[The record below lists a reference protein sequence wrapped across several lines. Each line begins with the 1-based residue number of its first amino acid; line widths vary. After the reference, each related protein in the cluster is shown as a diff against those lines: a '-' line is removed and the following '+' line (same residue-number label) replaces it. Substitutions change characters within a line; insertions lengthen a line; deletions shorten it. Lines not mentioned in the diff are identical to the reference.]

1 MEKRYFRIF
10 EITLLAAALGLA
22 TSAQAEV
29 LRYKFNDTRGAEK
42 AVSPSIGYIN
52 PKSAFTVSISAGID
66 RKVKLSILGDNDTVV
81 STNKSKLIGSAD
93 RITVDGKDYY
103 GAELTLSKPADGSY
117 KILAETL
124 SSSDALVSSET
135 LNVKVDSTAPVL
147 GEWKWEMPYGGGYAP
162 DGLPMFSPLES
173 RFISLDSPNAS
184 DISKAT
190 YQTFEHAPDGS
201 TKQVRQGT
209 ATIDVPGARLM
220 LGTGSMHSVSNAII
234 PTGVQGRYSIK
245 ITAED
250 KAGNYSS
257 NTLNFWDNS
266 KCGPAPVAV
275 AIQDESYKGEGFMG
289 VAGFR
294 SLIGQ
299 PTTPVTSSPSRVMFK
314 ALSSEVKATPE
325 GALFGGTPER
335 VQEYTIVKSENGYT
349 YFIVKENI
357 VETGLLNWNFVG
369 WTNKS
374 THRCS
379 PLQVNN
385 PVFSDSAKPPVWV
398 GVSPYIDGY
407 GWLPHTINTKG
418 GAFPRDLIISK
429 VKTTVEPRSY
439 NQVTVAGVGTCVVP
453 AGDDHCIFEPNL
465 PYNATGTTGHYHT
478 RPSVYKQGD
487 TKVRVYSTKSLLWE
501 WDAADPVIENL
512 ASHDTFSKVV
522 IFTASKLNAGGTW
535 GRVNLEKGGLVAKN
549 SVGDSI
555 KLDASDMQTVGTVSN
570 FTTNYKSLKSGQWE
584 IYGWAQDR
592 NKNYSEKLLFP
603 IDNDGGAPT
612 IRFDKLNENI
622 ISLDEIKII
631 VKDDKTEKPKITAI
645 KLEGGP
651 TGDAV
656 YLAASEIAA
665 NEYKLEYPVI
675 FPSFGAGYKLTVTA
689 QDDSGNTAS
698 ETYSFNYNPQT
709 VGLEEGAFSIPSVGK
724 YAWAHA
730 NGKLPFTST
739 VLTNYEGTPLTG
751 AYNLTG
757 TLRADS
763 TSGPI
768 VINGVSL
775 KPGDTKNI
783 GAFNFTSSKGQ
794 MSLPV
799 YAAQD
804 GAVGTANLLISSG
817 APGASVVVG
826 SFNVWS
832 PKISVN
838 PAETKLD
845 GRVLL
850 DVFSLGLKD
859 SSGKC
864 EWRPKSEL
872 TSISSVDII
881 TNPACFNTALEN
893 GLEFYDGKNYSAIH
907 SRLAQVT
914 STYIPA
920 GTASGAKIKGTYLN
934 ASGGKEQAVIDLPV
948 QSDAL
953 ALTARDASNAIKFGD
968 DNTKIS
974 IFRSIQSIDQSLVQ
988 TSGPSCAS
996 ITSNEADAIST
1007 GAKMSPQKGITSVSC
1022 FFKWISTPPGMITG
1036 DDEQQGFKI
1045 NGTITELGTFPI
1057 SWELVAYTPLGQSVP
1072 VTLSRQTMSVEVVNP
1087 PPPSIEI
1094 QSTRSISKDL
1104 YTVQKKPTNIGVVNI
1119 TGLADGAVFYK
1130 VSRAGTV
1137 IADSSDKTDYAKKT
1151 ASYRLNS
1158 EAQGKLWASQSYT
1171 LQASYV
1177 KLPEI
1182 IATREISTVT
1192 VPDDDMSM
1200 KVGTDVNKAL
1210 SSDTIPVAVSF
1221 YNKSNVNNAYS
1232 VEDAGEWSV
1241 RLVDVKSAKNRVPL
1255 SSWTPVNSDGT
1266 VTIDLPLSLSAGDM
1280 MHIGS
1285 EGSLSS
1291 KLDGFEMSKTS
1302 ANTITLTVL
1311 DASPVEGELK
1321 SYKVSGVAP
1330 LSVST
1335 SIVSDQKNL
1344 VSEVEWQVSVDNG
1357 ATWKAIE
1364 GAPKVASKMLSN
1376 TYDAGIH
1383 QVRAKLKNRY
1393 SGALSYTSTLQVQ
1406 AYHVPDARMIDGPAV
1421 MLMGQQGDKYV
1432 TNKEGERLPDSDQ
1445 VVYEWSTDRG
1455 ETWTAKNNKYV
1466 FNQTSEIGNYPL
1478 WARLRY
1484 ATSPAEDSYAY
1495 KTVKTMV
1502 SVRKTAKVTVGLVGT
1517 SQPEVNKSNVYT
1529 ASVNLPYSN
1538 MQGTVVGRFTLP
1550 DGSTVDGFTL
1560 DYRPTEKA
1568 TESQLIKFEAWI
1580 DGYEADS
1587 KRSVSKKLRAWEYAW
1602 PVFALRQIQDPTSYA
1617 PMTLDLRV
1625 ENVGALTRIEG
1636 LSYSWDLPESDTFI
1650 STPSRLDTRRIAK
1663 ISEPG
1668 TYPVSVTI
1676 SDSRGNITVLKEDLV
1691 IAEAPPWV
1699 VDVVWTGSNSNNRA
1713 TLDIRTKPQITRGHK
1728 YDSITG
1734 YTYKVNGAVMG
1745 AATRYTNLSLTEP
1758 GRYVLSLDLTTELGF
1773 GGYGST
1779 VIDVVENQS
1788 PECSFNVKQTST
1800 AYVVTSKC
1808 SDPDG
1813 KMASYEWQI
1822 NGEPQAI
1829 RGSSISISKR
1839 SYPSQPKIQLVGV
1852 DDSGGRSEAVVW

>member
-1 MEKRYFRIF
+1 MKKRNFRIF
-10 EITLLAAALGLA
+10 EFTLLTAALAL
-22 TSAQAEV
+22 SASANAEV
-29 LRYKFNDTRGAEK
+29 LQYKFNDTAGIEK
-42 AVSPSIGYIN
+42 TVSPSLGYVN
-52 PKSAFTVSISAGID
+52 PKSTFTVSVSAGVD
-66 RKVKLSILGDNDTVV
+66 RKIKLSLLRDNDTVV
-81 STNKSKLIGSAD
+81 TSIKGKLIGSAD
-93 RITVDGKDYY
+93 RISVNDKNYY
-103 GAELTLSKPADGSY
+103 GSELTLPKPADGSY
-117 KILAETL
+117 KLLAETL
-124 SSSDALVSSET
+124 STADVVVSSE
-135 LNVKVDSTAPVL
+135 LVNVAFDTKAPSL
-147 GEWKWEMPYGGGYAP
+147 TEWDWFIPYGKGTAP
-162 DGLPMFSPLES
+162 DGLPIFSVIEARYL
-173 RFISLDSPNAS
+173 SLASNDIS
-184 DISKAT
+184 DISKA
-190 YQTFEHAPDGS
+190 YFKTFEHADNGDV
-201 TKQVRQGT
+201 KQVREGSL
-209 ATIDVPGARLM
+209 TISQENKNLM
-220 LGTGSMHSVSNAII
+220 LGTGNINSIMDSAI
-234 PTGVQGRYSIK
+234 PKSVQGRYSIQFS
-245 ITAED
+245 AED
-250 KAGNYSS
+250 RAGNRTDK
-257 NTLNFWDNS
+257 TLEFWNNS
-266 KCGPAPVAV
+266 KCSVAPVAV
-275 AIQDESYKGEGFMG
+275 AIHDESYTGEGFMG
-289 VAGFR
+289 VPGFR

-299 PTTPVTSSPSRVMFK
+299 STTPITKNPARVMFEIP
-314 ALSSEVKATPE
+314 SREVRATPE
-325 GALFGGTPER
+325 GAIFGGEPGN
-335 VQEYTIVKSENGYT
+335 VLEYTIVKNEGGIT
-349 YFIVKENI
+349 HFIAKENI
-357 VETGLLNWNFVG
+357 LESGLMNWNQIG
-369 WTNKS
+369 WTNFS
-374 THRCS
+374 TFRCN
-379 PLQVNN
+379 PLQVKN
-385 PVFSDSAKPPVWV
+385 PVFLDEAKPPVWV
-398 GVSPYIDGY
+398 TVSPYVDGY
-407 GWLPHTINTKG
+407 GWQPLTINTKG
-418 GAFPRDLIISK
+418 GSFPRDSMISK
-429 VKTTVEPRSY
+429 IKATVEPRSY
-439 NQVTVAGVGTCVVP
+439 KQVAHFGIGQCVVLP
-453 AGDDHCIFEPNL
+453 GSDNCVLEKNF
-465 PYNATGTTGHYHT
+465 PYNTTGTTGHYHT
-478 RPSVYKQGD
+478 RPSVWKQSD
-487 TKVRVYSTKSLLWE
+487 TSVRIYSSRSLLWE
-501 WDAADPVIENL
+501 WDAADPVIEKL
-512 ASHDTFSKVV
+512 EDHDKLKKVV
-522 IFTASKLNAGGTW
+522 VFTASKLNAGGTW
-535 GRVNLEKGGLVAKN
+535 GRVNLAKGGLVAKN
-549 SVGDSI
+549 DTGASI
-555 KLDASDMQTVGTVSN
+555 TLNASKMETVETIST
-570 FTTNYKSLKSGQWE
+570 FEASYTSLKSGAWQ
-584 IYGWAQDR
+584 IYGWAEDL
-592 NKNYSEKLLFP
+592 NLNYSEKLLFS
-603 IDNDGGAPT
+603 IDNDGDAPT
-612 IRFDKLNENI
+612 IVFEKSGKDLV
-622 ISLDEIKII
+622 SLDQIK
-631 VKDDKTEKPKITAI
+631 VRVDDNKTKSPKITSM

-651 TGDAV
+651 SGETI
-656 YLAASEIAA
+656 YLAVSETAA

-675 FPSFGAGYKLTVTA
+675 FPSFGAGYRLTGTV
-689 QDDSGNTAS
+689 QDDSGNVGTGKF
-698 ETYSFNYNPQT
+698 EFEYNPPT
-709 VGLEEGAFSIPSVGK
+709 TGLEEEGFFIPSVGK
-724 YAWAHA
+724 YAWSHA
-730 NGKLPFTST
+730 NGKLPFTSLP
-739 VLTNYEGTPLTG
+739 LTNYEGNPLGG
-751 AYNLTG
+751 AYELSG

-763 TSGPI
+763 TSGTI
-768 VINGVSL
+768 NINGVSL
-775 KPGDTKNI
+775 KPGETKNI
-783 GAFNFTSSKGQ
+783 GSFNFTSSKGQ
-794 MSLPV
+794 LSLPV
-799 YAAQD
+799 YAEKD
-804 GAVGTANLLISSG
+804 GVEGKANLLITSG
-817 APGASVVVG
+817 APGASIVVG
-826 SFNVWS
+826 SFNVWT
-832 PKISVN
+832 PKIAVN
-838 PAETKLD
+838 PAETTLD

-850 DVFSLGLKD
+850 DVFSIGLKD
-859 SSGKC
+859 NSGKC
-864 EWRPKSEL
+864 EWRPKSEIE
-872 TSISSVDII
+872 SVSSVDII
-881 TNPACFNTALEN
+881 SNPACFNTALEN
-893 GLEFYDGKNYSAIH
+893 GMEFYQGKNYSALY
-907 SRLAQVT
+907 SRLATVT
-914 STYIPA
+914 NTDIPA
-920 GTASGAKIKGTYLN
+920 GMASGAKIRGTYLN
-934 ASGGKEQAVIDLPV
+934 AGGGKEQIVIDLPV
-948 QSDAL
+948 QTDAL
-953 ALTARDASNAIKFGD
+953 KLIARDSSGAIKFGD
-968 DNTKIS
+968 DNTQIRL
-974 IFRSIQSIDQSLVQ
+974 FRSIQSIDQSLVQ

-1007 GAKMSPQKGITSVSC
+1007 GAKMSPQKGINSVSC
-1022 FFKWISTPPGMITG
+1022 FFKWTSTPPGMVTG
-1036 DDEQQGFKI
+1036 DNEQQGFKI

-1072 VTLSRQTMSVEVVNP
+1072 VTLSRQTMAVEVVNP

-1383 QVRAKLKNRY
+1383 HVRAKLKNRY